1 MLATD
6 TGRRS
11 DIDGYRAA
19 MPTEHAYAAPDPPGS
34 RGHLL
39 DLYAPDEGA
48 DGSARPLVVWSSGSA
63 FLSDDGKAGADAMA
77 ERFAEAGWVVAGV
90 SVRSSGQAVF
100 PAQVHDVKAAI
111 RWLRAHATEH
121 AIDPERLAIIGNSS
135 GGWVA
140 SMAALTAGHDELEG
154 LVGGHLTESSSVK
167 AAVDLYGPTDFLQ
180 MDAHMSPASID
191 EFNAMVQTTDGH
203 NDAASPESR
212 LLGAPITT
220 VPAAC
225 AAANPAAYASSS
237 APAMLIVHGQADQ
250 LVPHHQSE
258 LLYEALAAAGAD
270 VTFVSIPGNRHE
282 HPYLADASHSYGRT
296 VHTTRAA
303 DDPDI
308 VALRD
313 TGPTWVVVEGFLR
326 RALD

>member
-6 TGRRS
+6 ARQRS
-11 DIDGYRAA
+11 SADGYGAT

-39 DLYAPDEGA
+39 DLYQPDAPA
-48 DGSARPLVVWSSGSA
+48 DGRGRPLVVWSSGSA
-63 FLSDDGKAGADAMA
+63 FLSDDGKAGALAMA
-77 ERFAEAGWVVAGV
+77 EAMTRAGWVVAGV

-111 RWLRAHATEH
+111 RWLRAHAAEH
-121 AIDPERLAIIGNSS
+121 AIDPGRIAIIGNSS

-154 LVGGHLTESSSVK
+154 LVGGHLTESSSVH

-180 MDAHMSPASID
+180 MDAHMSPASMD

-237 APAMLIVHGQADQ
+237 APSMLIVHGQADQ

-258 LLYEALAAAGAD
+258 VLYDALVAAAAD

-282 HPYLADASHSYGRT
+282 HPYLVDASRADGRI

-303 DDPDI
+303 DDVDI

-313 TGPTWVVVEGFLR
+313 VGPTWAVVEAFLR
-326 RALD
+326 RALG